1 LGRNDKRLAFGDLP
15 HLLDTF
21 GTRSNVF
28 PVYRGDFVMSSDNEP
43 VSLTEALWRG
53 FAMRCPNCGEG
64 HLFRRFLKV
73 VDRCSACG
81 EVFRYHRADD
91 FPAYLVIFVV
101 GHILVPTALIVEV
114 AYSWPLWLH
123 ALVWLPLTA
132 ILAVALLQPV
142 KGAIVGMQWQ
152 MGMHGFAPGK
162 ERRLAGLH

>member
-1 LGRNDKRLAFGDLP
+1 
-15 HLLDTF
+15 
-21 GTRSNVF
+21 
-28 PVYRGDFVMSSDNEP
+28 
-43 VSLTEALWRG
+43 
-53 FAMRCPNCGEG
+53 
-64 HLFRRFLKV
+64 
-73 VDRCSACG
+73 
-81 EVFRYHRADD
+81 
-91 FPAYLVIFVV
+91 LVIVIV
-101 GHILVPTALIVEV
+101 GHILVPAALIVEV

>member
-1 LGRNDKRLAFGDLP
+1 MRLVRRQNFFLV
-15 HLLDTF
+15 H
-21 GTRSNVF
+21 RE
-28 PVYRGDFVMSSDNEP
+28 DFTMSSDQEP
-43 VSLTEALWRG
+43 VSLSQALSRG
-53 FAMRCPNCGEG
+53 FTMRCPNCGKG
-64 HLFRRFLKV
+64 HLFGRFLKV
-73 VDRCSACG
+73 VDHCSACG

-91 FPAYLVIFVV
+91 FPAYLVIVIV

-132 ILAVALLQPV
+132 IAAVGLLQPV

-162 ERRLAGLH
+162 ERRLAGLY